1 MHLAQWLA
9 RDRGEAAPAATVCVR
24 EARPIARRWL
34 LVCPG
39 VPVCLTRPAW
49 PRRGPAGARR
59 LTTCRGAGTGAELR
73 AHRSA
78 TQACT
83 VQRTTICVSLKE

>member
-1 MHLAQWLA
+1 MHLVQWLA

-24 EARPIARRWL
+24 DARSIPWGGL

-49 PRRGPAGARR
+49 PWRGPAGARR
-59 LTTCRGAGTGAELR
+59 LTTCQGRGNRAELR
-73 AHRSA
+73 ATGLVELHSA
-78 TQACT
+78 ADP
-83 VQRTTICVSLKE
+83 I